1 MSYKSRTFT
10 GKKGKIYGKKM
21 RGDLAVPK
29 KSRTFAGVFQKGVNM
44 CFYIKANR
52 FFGKTKL
59 M

>member
-29 KSRTFAGVFQKGVNM
+29 KSRTFAGVFQKELI
-44 CFYIKANR
+44 CAFI
-52 FFGKTKL
+52 
-59 M
+59 

>member
-29 KSRTFAGVFQKGVNM
+29 KVVPLRA
-44 CFYIKANR
+44 
-52 FFGKTKL
+52 FFKKEL
-59 M
+59 ICAFI